1 MVFVPLN
8 WMYLLSAD
16 DTLKFA
22 RTTNDHKIHL
32 QIIQENFCFVQDPAA
47 VTFLEQANEGGM
59 VKCR

>member
-1 MVFVPLN
+1 MQLF
-8 WMYLLSAD
+8 SAD

-47 VTFLEQANEGGM
+47 VTFLEQADEGGM